1 MREPINDVVIPAE
14 AVVAQLGTELG
25 LLSVIL
31 VQSRLQ
37 VAAALGEVNRLTIEN
52 EGLRT
57 RVLARDAD
65 VVALREQ
72 VAPKRKR

>member
-37 VAAALGEVNRLTIEN
+37 VTAALGEVNRLTIEN